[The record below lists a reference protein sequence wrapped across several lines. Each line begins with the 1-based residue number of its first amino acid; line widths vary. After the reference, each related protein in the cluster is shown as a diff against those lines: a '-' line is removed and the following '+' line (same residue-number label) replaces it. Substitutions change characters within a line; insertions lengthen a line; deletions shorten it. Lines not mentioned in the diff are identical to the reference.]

1 MPQASVAFDTL
12 PMPGEPAVAVAPKPK
27 TLRCVVMHAGDVLP
41 AALGKALKRNRHR
54 FEVVTA
60 SSIAETK
67 GILDAS
73 EVDLLLLS
81 QNMPD
86 GDGVAFARSLV
97 VDPRTCAVPVI
108 MISDGSA
115 RARAVETLRAGAADS
130 ISVRSL
136 TPEIFDQ
143 AIANALRRSGT
154 ESAGQLA
161 QISNLEAENAALRR
175 VTLRNMRLLKRE
187 VLPLLAFAWN
197 ARGVGGPDAPVSGER
212 ALKLSQ
218 VTREVLGLIDD
229 TVITSGTS
237 RALDAPEPV
246 DLGDVARR
254 VLEEDC
260 GEISLSSAHFR
271 IGRLPLLLVSKPLI
285 AMMFEEL
292 FVNAVR
298 NARLGFV
305 PEITVSAD
313 EDADGNV
320 VIRLTETGI
329 PLSSRKQAIA
339 AQFAESRNRESAGED
354 GFSWSLCQRL
364 AEKNGATFRISEA
377 ETGEVQIA
385 LRFPRRL
392 AVGMCAGRPDR

>member
-12 PMPGEPAVAVAPKPK
+12 PMLGEPAVAEVPKQK
-27 TLRCVVMHAGDVLP
+27 TLRCVVMHRGDVLP
-41 AALGKALKRNRHR
+41 AALGIALKRNRHR
-54 FEVVTA
+54 FDVVTA
-60 SSIAETK
+60 SSIAETR
-67 GILDAS
+67 GILEAS
-73 EVDLLLLS
+73 EVDLLLLG

-86 GDGVAFARSLV
+86 GDGVAFARSLA
-97 VDPRTCAVPVI
+97 VDPRTSAVPVI

-130 ISVRSL
+130 ISIRSL

-161 QISNLEAENAALRR
+161 EISNLEAENAALRR

-197 ARGVGGPDAPVSGER
+197 AGGSAGPDVSDSGAR

-229 TVITSGTS
+229 TVITSGTN
-237 RALDAPEPV
+237 RALDVPEPV
-246 DLGDVARR
+246 DLADVARR

-271 IGRLPLLLVSKPLI
+271 MGPLPVLLVRKPLI

-298 NARLGFV
+298 HARPGCV
-305 PEITVSAD
+305 PEISVSAD
-313 EDADGNV
+313 EDAEGNMV
-320 VIRLTETGI
+320 VRLTESGI
-329 PLSSRKQAIA
+329 RLSSRKQAIA
-339 AQFAESRNRESAGED
+339 AQFAESRNQGSVRED

-377 ETGEVQIA
+377 ETGEVQVA
-385 LRFPRRL
+385 LRFPARL
-392 AVGMCAGRPDR
+392 VVGTRVEKQDR